1 MKSSVD
7 TSLVWFFSRCS
18 AGIPVCTTTGSL
30 PTPFNI
36 FLMGLAGNVC
46 RTFKFILF
54 IIILTSIS
62 WAQSNSMVDSLNTVT
77 HQDKEENELMESNF
91 PQVVGPMF
99 LQLPHLDSL
108 ESHLVVQGEAETI
121 VKSGS
126 PKNSSNDVISTG
138 TIYRSI
144 SISPFAGSDMTG
156 GLRMQL
162 QGQLSENM
170 QISGILSDEQSPIQP
185 EGNTRS
191 LEEIDQIYINI
202 THPQFQMNAGDIT
215 LEYKYGKYNN
225 ISKRLIGLKNDFNID
240 KWSGSIV
247 YAGSK
252 GHYRQKEFKGSEGKQ
267 GPYFLDSESGNRNIV
282 VQAGTER
289 IWLYG
294 KRLTR
299 GENHDYTIDYSTAE
313 IFFTPKHLIHSDSD
327 ILVEYQYNDFQY
339 AQNITGG
346 AMSREFGERGS
357 LTFSWLRE
365 KDQIKGASL
374 NISDEDVDI
383 LKSAGD
389 ELATRSGVVVDSL
402 GKYIYFGGEYY
413 EYQPDDTI
421 YGDRFNITFTNDNE
435 KGQYRRLISPTG
447 EIYYEYVSPDMR
459 DHGDDLYSPVKYL
472 VSPVETQLI
481 EISGQY
487 FLTEN
492 TELKLSTAF
501 SDLDQNIFSSKDDDD
516 NTGMAYALNVSNNA
530 IQIADGMIIRLS
542 LNSWQENERFQ
553 PLQRV
558 RSAMFYQD
566 WNIDPTFR
574 GSKQF
579 NEIEAGLNMDDLG
592 NGSLSVSSYQYG
604 EQTLKRFFTS
614 FNGGIHTVPHMS
626 VKVSEINGKTGFF
639 RQRYGAFEF
648 LPGYWHPFYDYQYEE
663 QENVQRFDHH
673 TVGVKY
679 AKDKWQASLGMGERL
694 DYLESDSTNNEL
706 EFLSEGIFGSF
717 DLLAR
722 NVNGWTQEIT
732 IRRRIKNDKL
742 ANQNYNF
749 TLGRI
754 RTSFRKPRHPLRWD
768 LRATIEETFTESR
781 ALVYDS
787 IGVGLGDYRYDTDFD
802 EYVKDPNGDFIAYTI
817 FTGDRYPTTK
827 LDGLQ
832 LLEFDF
838 GQTNFS
844 SIKDFSFRSEMRA
857 MIEGSISSDY
867 TIFNPE
873 LGDTSFS
880 RSKWSLRNEVT
891 YHPLRSNTMV
901 KMWHRLLRNFDGLD
915 NRGQDLRKE
924 KELGI
929 EFRKPIYKNLNSEI
943 QVTVH
948 DGQTESTVSE
958 LRERSS
964 KGYWISGAAKWRYD
978 QWLLEGAAQVGKD
991 QGTHRDVD
999 FSARAVG
1006 LRIDVLRFIGKKGR
1020 IHARLEW
1027 FNTGTDIYISS
1038 LPPEALNGLAL
1049 GQTIRSNIQGQ
1060 IMIGRGVSLNV
1071 TMNYISDQRYDQFI
1085 TLNGEV
1091 RAYF

>member
-1 MKSSVD
+1 M
-7 TSLVWFFSRCS
+7 
-18 AGIPVCTTTGSL
+18 
-30 PTPFNI
+30 
-36 FLMGLAGNVC
+36 
-46 RTFKFILF
+46 FKKLL
-54 IIILTSIS
+54 IIIVNLISIC
-62 WAQSNSMVDSLNTVT
+62 WAQSNSMGDSLYTIT
-77 HQDKEENELMESNF
+77 IQDKDENRLIESKF
-91 PQVVGPMF
+91 PQVIGPMF
-99 LQLPHLDSL
+99 LQLPKLDSL
-108 ESHLVVQGEAETI
+108 KNNIIFDGEAETI
-121 VKSGS
+121 VKIGS
-126 PKNSSNDVISTG
+126 PMNSSNDVISTG

-144 SISPFAGSDMTG
+144 SISPLSGSDMTG

-162 QGQLSENM
+162 QGRLSENM

-191 LEEIDQIYINI
+191 LEEIDQVYLTV
-202 THPQFQMNAGDIT
+202 THPRFQMNAGDIT
-215 LEYKYGKYNN
+215 LEYNYGKYNN
-225 ISKRLIGLKNDFNID
+225 ISKRLIGLKNDFNIN
-240 KWSGSIV
+240 KWSGSV
-247 YAGSK
+247 VFAGSK

-299 GENHDYTIDYSTAE
+299 GENYDYTIDYSTAE

-327 ILVEYQYNDFQY
+327 ILIEYQYNDFQY

-346 AMSREFGERGS
+346 AMSREFGERGF

-374 NISDEDVDI
+374 NIADEDVNI

-389 ELATRSGVVVDSL
+389 KVATRSGVVRDSL
-402 GKYIYFGGEYY
+402 GKYIYVGREYY

-421 YGDRFNITFTNDNE
+421 YSDHFNITFTNDND

-447 EIYYEYVSPDMR
+447 EIYYEYVSFDMR

-501 SDLDQNIFSSKDDDD
+501 SDLDQNIFSSKNDND
-516 NTGMAYALNVSNNA
+516 NTGLAYALNVSNNA
-530 IQIADGMIIRLS
+530 IQIADRMTIRLS
-542 LNSWQENERFQ
+542 LDSWQENERFQ

-558 RSAMFYQD
+558 RSVLFYQD
-566 WNIDPTFR
+566 WNIDPLFR
-574 GSKQF
+574 GKKQF
-579 NEIEAGLNMDDLG
+579 NKIETGLNIEDLG
-592 NGSLSVSSYQYG
+592 NGFLSLSSYTYG
-604 EQTLKRFFTS
+604 EHSLKRFFSS
-614 FNGGIHTVPHMS
+614 FNGGIHYVPLMS
-626 VKVSEINGKTGFF
+626 GKISEINGKRGFF
-639 RQRYGAFEF
+639 KQRNGTFEF
-648 LPGYWHPFYDYQYEE
+648 LPGYWHPFYDFKYEE
-663 QENVQRFDHH
+663 QENVHRFDHH

-679 AKDKWQASLGMGERL
+679 AKDKWQASLGIGERL

-706 EFLSEGIFGSF
+706 EFWSEGLFGNF
-717 DLLAR
+717 DLLAK

-742 ANQNYNF
+742 NNQNYNF

-754 RTSFRKPRHPLRWD
+754 RTSFRKPRQPLRWD

-787 IGVGLGDYRYDTDFD
+787 VGVGLGDYRYDPDFD

-827 LDGLQ
+827 LDGFQ

-844 SIKDFSFRSEMRA
+844 SFKDFSFRSEMRA
-857 MIEGSISSDY
+857 MIEGSISSDN
-867 TIFNPE
+867 TLFNPE

-891 YHPLRSNTMV
+891 YRPLRSNTLI
-901 KMWHRLLRNFDGLD
+901 KMWHRFLRNFDGLD

-929 EFRKPIYKNLNSEI
+929 EFRKPIYENLNSEI
-943 QVTVH
+943 IVTFH
-948 DGQTESTVSE
+948 DGQTESTISE

-964 KGYWISGAAKWRYD
+964 KGYWMSGAAKWRYD
-978 QWLLEGAAQVGKD
+978 QWLLEGAAQYGKD
-991 QGTHRDVD
+991 RGTHRDID

-1020 IHARLEW
+1020 IHASLEW
-1027 FNTGTDIYISS
+1027 FNAGTEVDISS

-1060 IMIGRGVSLNV
+1060 IMIGRSVSLNV